1 MAALQVL
8 DGRSTMQRKAA
19 EKVFQALRHYGA
31 GLVADG
37 ERLVIEGHAPADI
50 LMQAHRHRR
59 ALLAMVR
66 KNA

>member
-1 MAALQVL
+1 
-8 DGRSTMQRKAA
+8 MQRKAA

-66 KNA
+66 RNA